1 MVLAGRR
8 GVGWD
13 TNVAGNSRIKAIIIA
28 MFHFVLDVAYSY
40 NFPTLYLRN
49 VFFSNRKIHV
59 LRIKED
65 IGL

>member
-13 TNVAGNSRIKAIIIA
+13 TNVAGNSRIKAIA
-28 MFHFVLDVAYSY
+28 MFHFVLEVAYSY

-49 VFFSNRKIHV
+49 VFFFSNRKIHV
-59 LRIKED
+59 VRIKED